1 MKSIIKKIFAALRPS
16 DYALC
21 SAIYGVS
28 GYILIAPYR
37 GK

>member
-1 MKSIIKKIFAALRPS
+1 MKNIIKRILAALRPS

-28 GYILIAPYR
+28 GYILIAPHR
-37 GK
+37 GE